1 MVNVGS
7 AFFSTLKVVLIVVL
21 LIIEIIMLANPMVMT
36 TMIASDKIPPVKV
49 LY

>member
-1 MVNVGS
+1 VVNVGS

-21 LIIEIIMLANPMVMT
+21 LIIEIIMLANPMVMNM
-36 TMIASDKIPPVKV
+36 MIASDKIPPVKV